1 MGQAIV
7 MNAQKKV
14 ALNLDITKGRKL
26 GNRSIGL
33 RAQSNLLLNLASL
46 QLLYACGVDDLASHQ
61 LAEAD
66 LEN

>member
-14 ALNLDITKGRKL
+14 ALNLDTTKGRKL
-26 GNRSIGL
+26 GNKSIGL

-46 QLLYACGVDDLASHQ
+46 QLQCACGVDDLAFLR

-66 LEN
+66 LKN